1 MIAIAILDS
10 SNKDVVTTMQGIK
23 TMNNVTTPVRTVIE
37 SGLDVELKNFT
48 ERADSIVPVIEWKVD
63 GIIFIFT
70 VFGDA
75 DNNLYIEEIPNY
87 SKIQGGDMNSINNT
101 NILCNRN
108 SLKFKL
114 DKHESVSNHP
124 TIKMDS

>member
-1 MIAIAILDS
+1 M
-10 SNKDVVTTMQGIK
+10 K
-23 TMNNVTTPVRTVIE
+23 NVTIPVKTVLTSE
-37 SGLDVELKNFT
+37 LDVELKNFT

-101 NILCNRN
+101 AILWNRN

-114 DKHESVSNHP
+114 D
-124 TIKMDS
+124 